1 MHFDLH
7 ARGRRME
14 RIKPFRDLRRGRKRR
29 VPDNDVT
36 ARAFGVAARGPD
48 GAFELATASRASS
61 RKVRPASVTVTPVP
75 DRSKIGKPRSVSASL
90 TLFEI
95 AGCATFSIS
104 AARRN
109 PPESAT
115 AIAYLRCLTSRRD
128 GFMRE
133 SVFQAISFRDQAIM
147 KRYLSTRR
155 PSGRFAEA
163 AAPAAPAAGGNM
175 LGLFQRTTAALMLL
189 GGVGVVLMML
199 NIVADVAS
207 KLLWN
212 APIQGTVEVSSYYY
226 MILLVM
232 LPMAFV
238 EMQDEQI
245 SVDLLFDRFPEIVQR
260 ALLVLTGLAA
270 AAILSVMAWRTGLD
284 AIRAIRVSEVVMG
297 SREVVVWPARM
308 VLPLGFGLAALAS
321 LLRAVLALR
330 GQTTVR
336 RTDTGGAS

>member
-1 MHFDLH
+1 
-7 ARGRRME
+7 
-14 RIKPFRDLRRGRKRR
+14 
-29 VPDNDVT
+29 
-36 ARAFGVAARGPD
+36 
-48 GAFELATASRASS
+48 
-61 RKVRPASVTVTPVP
+61 
-75 DRSKIGKPRSVSASL
+75 
-90 TLFEI
+90 
-95 AGCATFSIS
+95 
-104 AARRN
+104 
-109 PPESAT
+109 
-115 AIAYLRCLTSRRD
+115 
-128 GFMRE
+128 
-133 SVFQAISFRDQAIM
+133 
-147 KRYLSTRR
+147 
-155 PSGRFAEA
+155 
-163 AAPAAPAAGGNM
+163 M

-212 APIQGTVEVSSYYY
+212 APIQGTLEVSSYYY

-284 AIRAIRVSEVVMG
+284 AIRAIRVGEVVMG
-297 SREVVVWPARM
+297 SREVIVWPARM
-308 VLPLGFGLAALAS
+308 VLPLGFGLAAVAS

-330 GQTTVR
+330 GRTTMR
-336 RTDTGGAS
+336 HKDTGGAS